1 MRFRALGSVQ
11 VWDGTSWSNIK
22 APQQRVVLAVLLAR
36 PGRVVSTERLVD
48 EIWPHK
54 PPRAAVNTVQT
65 YVLRLRRMVDD
76 EGMLITK
83 GQGYQLLVSRDD
95 IDIQVFERLV
105 SSGKEAIRQGRLAA
119 GVELLSA
126 ALALWR
132 GPAMADVPDS
142 PAVAAEAARLEL
154 HRIAAF
160 EDLAEARLNLGG
172 HADVVDTLQRLVDE
186 HPFRE
191 RLRGQLMLA
200 LYRCG
205 RRVDAME
212 QYREGRRLM
221 RGELGLDPGPL
232 LSWLESA
239 IREDDPGLRL
249 PTPVGALPP
258 ATAGPRAA
266 APPLAGAAPMAGPPR
281 TAGAAPMAGPPRM
294 AGVARTAGAAP
305 LAGAPRNTKP
315 RLPQNVAPPPPRNTT
330 PRPPANNPAPP
341 PRNPAPRPTTKAAR
355 SNERAA

>member
-1 MRFRALGSVQ
+1 MRFRALGAVQ

-22 APQQRVVLAVLLAR
+22 APQQRAVLAVLLTR

-65 YVLRLRRMVDD
+65 YVLRLRRMLDD
-76 EGMLITK
+76 ESMLTTK
-83 GQGYQLLVSRDD
+83 GQGYQLLAAGDD

-105 SSGKEAIRQGRLAA
+105 SSGRDALARGRLAA
-119 GVELLSA
+119 GAELLSA

-142 PAVAAEAARLEL
+142 PTVAAEAARLEL

-172 HADVVDTLQRLVDE
+172 HADVVDALQRLVDE

-212 QYREGRRLM
+212 QYREGRRVM

-232 LSWLESA
+232 LSWLENA

-249 PTPVGALPP
+249 PTPVGAMPP
-258 ATAGPRAA
+258 ATARTHPHGGLRPK
-266 APPLAGAAPMAGPPR
+266 AGMAPM
-281 TAGAAPMAGPPRM
+281 
-294 AGVARTAGAAP
+294 
-305 LAGAPRNTKP
+305 AGAPRNTKP
-315 RLPQNVAPPPPRNTT
+315 RLPQNAAPPPPRNTT
-330 PRPPANNPAPP
+330 PRPPANNPVPP
-341 PRNPAPRPTTKAAR
+341 PRNATPRPTTKAAR